1 MRNLAAAT
9 GQGVE
14 TALSA
19 ATTVPARLLGLSDRG
34 RIAPG
39 ARADLTILTRDFDA
53 VGTIVA
59 GELVWAAPQLAR
71 EVPVWA

>member
-9 GQGVE
+9 GGVE
-14 TALSA
+14 TALAA

-34 RIAPG
+34 RIAAG
-39 ARADLTILTRDFDA
+39 ARADHDPDPDFDA
-53 VGTIVA
+53 VGTIVG